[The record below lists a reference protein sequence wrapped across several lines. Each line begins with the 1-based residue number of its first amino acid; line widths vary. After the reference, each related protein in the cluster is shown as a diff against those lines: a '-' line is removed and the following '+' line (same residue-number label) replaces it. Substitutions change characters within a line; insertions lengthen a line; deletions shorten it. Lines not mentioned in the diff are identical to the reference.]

1 MAGDTE
7 ASEKKR
13 EAGNISSDSE
23 SGESLSDKTDASH
36 AQRKDTSLAQQAER
50 PVQNDAS
57 LAQQAERPVR
67 KDASH
72 PQQAEQPVQKDA
84 SHTEEAEQHAEDVSH
99 TEQAEQSGSEAAS
112 LNHLGSSS
120 CDVSDTMALA
130 DTLKS
135 TESAEADKDPSH

>member
-7 ASEKKR
+7 AAEKKR

-36 AQRKDTSLAQQAER
+36 AQRKDTSLAQQTER
-50 PVQNDAS
+50 TLQNDAS
-57 LAQQAERPVR
+57 LAQQA
-67 KDASH
+67 K
-72 PQQAEQPVQKDA
+72 QPVQKDA
-84 SHTEEAEQHAEDVSH
+84 SHTEEAEQRAEDVSH
-99 TEQAEQSGSEAAS
+99 TEQAEQSGSEAAA

-120 CDVSDTMALA
+120 CDVSDTTALA